1 MTLIFIFTLFASIKT
16 YICTYNCRSWIVC
29 TYPKVGLIYY
39 SLFTVCLH
47 LFLLNICTCICVYAL
62 VFIIHLF
69 SRNAVTFNLIGFVS
83 PLAQQ
88 SWKKNLKR
96 NSTAS
101 LNTVLLPLTG
111 KIHLF
116 QGKRERLEAAH
127 LNNQNPTKVNQCA
140 LRS

>member
-1 MTLIFIFTLFASIKT
+1 MLFPFQRDVTSLCEIVQIVYLLVLPFFLPLIEQTNLIYKSVQLNVTSMTLIFIFTLFASIKT
-16 YICTYNCRSWIVC
+16 YICTYKCRSWIVC

-83 PLAQQ
+83 PLA
-88 SWKKNLKR
+88 
-96 NSTAS
+96 
-101 LNTVLLPLTG
+101 
-111 KIHLF
+111 
-116 QGKRERLEAAH
+116 
-127 LNNQNPTKVNQCA
+127 
-140 LRS
+140 